1 MRLIPKDEDFFG
13 MFEDQA
19 QNVLEGAKMLVA
31 IMEDYSDLDQKVLK
45 VSSVEHNGDEITHAI
60 VEKLNKTFLTPF
72 DREDIHELS
81 SALDDIIDFID
92 ATVGRMALY
101 KVKAPTED
109 AVSLANIIQRCVE
122 ETSEAVMELH
132 NFRKSDGNIRKHF
145 IEIHRLE
152 NEGDRVS
159 RAAIAR
165 LFECETNAIEVIKWK
180 EIYEHLET
188 AIDKCEDAANI
199 IESVVLKNA

>member
-13 MFEDQA
+13 MFEQQA
-19 QNVLEGAKMLVA
+19 QNVVQGAKLLVE
-31 IMEDYSDLDQKVLK
+31 IMQDYSDLDQKVLK
-45 VSSVEHNGDEITHAI
+45 VSSIEHNGDEITHAI
-60 VEKLNKTFLTPF
+60 VEKLNTTFITPF

-101 KVKAPTED
+101 KVNGPTED
-109 AVSLANIIQRCVE
+109 ALQLANIIQRCVE
-122 ETSEAVMELH
+122 ETAEAVTELH
-132 NFRKSDGNIRKHF
+132 KFRKTGGNIRKHF